1 MDRENYKMICILG
14 YVFAA
19 LGAIVAAALEFG
31 WMKTKPAPI
40 FYWAYLIGGLIT
52 MKCAYGWFSKNEP

>member
-1 MDRENYKMICILG
+1 MDYKNVCILG

-19 LGAIVAAALEFG
+19 LGAIIASALEFG
-31 WMKTKPAPI
+31 WIQTKPEPI

-52 MKCAYGWFSKNEP
+52 LNCAWNWHTKNEA

>member
-31 WMKTKPAPI
+31 WIQQKPPQAL
-40 FYWAYLIGGLIT
+40 YWAYLIGGLIT
-52 MKCAYGWFSKNEP
+52 LKCAWGWFSKNEP

>member
-1 MDRENYKMICILG
+1 MICILG

-31 WMKTKPAPI
+31 WMKTKPPQAL
-40 FYWAYLIGGLIT
+40 YWAYLIGGLIT
-52 MKCAYGWFSKNEP
+52 MKCAYHWYMKNE

>member
-1 MDRENYKMICILG
+1 MENYKMMCILG

-31 WMKTKPAPI
+31 WIENKPPKI
-40 FYWAYLIGGLIT
+40 LYWAYLIGGLIT
-52 MKCAYGWFSKNEP
+52 MNCAYGWFTNSEK